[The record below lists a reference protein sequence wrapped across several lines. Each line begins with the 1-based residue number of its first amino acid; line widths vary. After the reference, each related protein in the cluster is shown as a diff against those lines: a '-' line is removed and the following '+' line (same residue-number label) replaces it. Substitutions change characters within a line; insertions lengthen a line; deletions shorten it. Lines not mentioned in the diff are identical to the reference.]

1 MTGLAASTSTGAG
14 GSGPATVSDVR
25 QRNRRQALRTI
36 ILAGQTSRAELAK
49 ETELSIGSVTNLVTE
64 LIAEGLVIEAGVV
77 ASRGGRPVTLLAPNP
92 SGAYF
97 LGADVGER
105 GVAVELFDLSMTRV
119 DREFRGGHEGES
131 LQGITADIQGAI
143 EALHERNQDAWERM
157 VGIGLGLP
165 GVVEPDAGGGQ
176 ILYAQSLG
184 WPAVAISE
192 LVPSDIPVYAENG
205 AKTLAMAEMWNGAA
219 NGIEEALVVLL
230 GRGVGLGIVSNGELS
245 HGYMSSAGEWG
256 HLKIVRNG
264 KQCRCG
270 GRGCVEA
277 YLGADAILDT
287 WRESGGMFEGSG
299 WRAIG
304 ELLEA
309 DRAGDLTAVAVVED
323 LVESLGSA
331 LGGLVNLTN
340 PRRVIIGG
348 WVGLRLM
355 ETLAARIES
364 ATRAESLNR
373 PGSQFEMVACRFG
386 GDTVALGAAMMPL
399 GALLNEPAQR
409 RHRDSPRRLGAP
421 TLESAREDDR
431 SAPET
436 AFTSMGNT

>member
-25 QRNRRQALRTI
+25 QRNRREALRTI

-49 ETELSIGSVTNLVTE
+49 ETDLSIGSVTNLVTE
-64 LIAEGLVIEAGVV
+64 LVAEGLVIEAGVV

-119 DREFRGGHEGES
+119 DREFRGGHEGEN
-131 LQGITADIQGAI
+131 LQGITADLQGAV
-143 EALHERNQDAWERM
+143 EALHERNHDAWERM

-165 GVVEPDAGGGQ
+165 GVVEPDVGGGQ

-192 LVPSDIPVYAENG
+192 LVPGDIPVYAENG
-205 AKTLAMAEMWNGAA
+205 AKTLAKAEMWNGAA
-219 NGIEEALVVLL
+219 NGIDEALVVLL

-287 WRESGGMFEGSG
+287 WRESGGVF
-299 WRAIG
+299 
-304 ELLEA
+304 EA
-309 DRAGDLTAVAVVED
+309 DRAGDTTAVAVVQD
-323 LVESLGSA
+323 LVETLGSA

-399 GALLNEPAQR
+399 GALLNAPAQR
-409 RHRDSPRRLGAP
+409 RQRDPLHTGVLEGAQAK
-421 TLESAREDDR
+421 TH
-431 SAPET
+431 
-436 AFTSMGNT
+436 